1 MTIQTLSA
9 KGTRRIARETGIPT
23 ITRAWV
29 DNEADHH
36 LVLFAT
42 WDHLHGWYDR
52 RTGETEEQT
61 ADEDVR
67 HLPSCLAQDGTL
79 LVELEPFDD
88 DGRWP
93 TLRS

>member
-9 KGTRRIARETGIPT
+9 KSTRRIARATGIPT

-36 LVLFAT
+36 LVRFAT

-52 RTGETEEQT
+52 RTGESDQETHDNVVHVASCYG
-61 ADEDVR
+61 ADG
-67 HLPSCLAQDGTL
+67 AL
-79 LVELEPFDD
+79 LVELDPLDD